1 MTEHA
6 QNDPL
11 PESLA
16 ALAKLLDK
24 HASGTGRITPRP
36 RGLRLSPETRSIL
49 EAGVTEAE
57 NVGRE
62 AVLVEELLI
71 FGNGCYAVGRHEEAS
86 ESYLT
91 ILNDQP
97 SNAEAR
103 FNLGLTYLR
112 LRSPQDAVREFTNL
126 LVQQPLLAEAFYQR
140 GNGNDDLGETD
151 QALAD
156 YSRAIELS

>member
-1 MTEHA
+1 M
-6 QNDPL
+6 
-11 PESLA
+11 
-16 ALAKLLDK
+16 
-24 HASGTGRITPRP
+24 
-36 RGLRLSPETRSIL
+36 
-49 EAGVTEAE
+49 TEAE

-97 SNAEAR
+97 SNVEAR

-112 LRSPQDAVREFTNL
+112 LLRPPDAVR
-126 LVQQPLLAEAFYQR
+126 
-140 GNGNDDLGETD
+140 
-151 QALAD
+151 
-156 YSRAIELS
+156 